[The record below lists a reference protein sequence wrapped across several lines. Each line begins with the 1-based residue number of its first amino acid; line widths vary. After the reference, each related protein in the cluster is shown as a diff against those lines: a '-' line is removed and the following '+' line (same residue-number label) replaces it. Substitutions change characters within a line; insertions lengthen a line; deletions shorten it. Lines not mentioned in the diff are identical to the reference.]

1 MNNFSKSQI
10 KDLNSKG
17 FLFNQEFSKN
27 KWLASKPTME
37 NDVQIGSTSIMLGTD
52 GICLFININD
62 WIDRKKSFEPSNNIK
77 VQDFDT
83 LLDLI

>member
-1 MNNFSKSQI
+1 MNNFSIAQI

-17 FLFNQEFSKN
+17 FLFNQKFSKN

-52 GICLFININD
+52 GICLFISIND